1 MSTSLVEDAASE
13 DPLDMMGPSHLAT
26 VPAVEEDEQGEEVLV
41 GHDCTVFV
49 LDADDGLA
57 ERLTPFDPVTDLDV
71 VPFVP
76 GSPQLF
82 PQPEALQRAA
92 KSWLEADIGEDD
104 TPAN

>member
-1 MSTSLVEDAASE
+1 
-13 DPLDMMGPSHLAT
+13 MMGPSHLAT

-41 GHDCTVFV
+41 GHDCTVLL

-82 PQPEALQRAA
+82 PQPESLHRPA
-92 KSWLEADIGEDD
+92 KGGRHRRGEE
-104 TPAN
+104 PRCP